1 MAWLEFNCGSFRIGY
16 RFGGRKRHLQLKT
29 TDRKDADAT
38 LCRFEANF
46 RLIEQ
51 GVIEPPPEGADVAT
65 YIVSGGKLGG
75 RPSQAERIDPKTL
88 ADLFESYL
96 AHYPKRS

>member
-1 MAWLEFNCGSFRIGY
+1 MPPPTEDS
-16 RFGGRKRHLQLKT
+16 
-29 TDRKDADAT
+29 DRKDADAA

-51 GVIEPPPEGADVAT
+51 GVIESPPEGGDLGT

-75 RPSQAERIDPKTL
+75 RPSQADWVEPKTL
-88 ADLFESYL
+88 GDLFDSYL
-96 AHYPKRS
+96 AHYPKGAKEGDTQDRTGSRRREPVRS